1 MKKTI
6 LFLFILLS
14 SSQLFAQIDE
24 NISDRYWVDKII
36 NDSRWKISDS
46 LFYQT
51 YKGKVLLY
59 EVDSTLEGRRILRNV
74 PLDGEFWKGYES
86 ERDLYYMEDAKK
98 RGAYILGPIAL
109 VSFALVAGIS
119 AELGAPEFLVIASGV
134 GALFLTVN
142 MFTISSKTNRRKEE
156 ILRRRLGAPTQ
167 PQTQLKLTGSSNGI
181 GISLHF

>member
-14 SSQLFAQIDE
+14 SSQLFAQ
-24 NISDRYWVDKII
+24 VDDIL
-36 NDSRWKISDS
+36 SDS
-46 LFYQT
+46 SWT
-51 YKGKVLLY
+51 YYDPYIYKINKGAVTLY
-59 EVDSTLEGRRILRNV
+59 EVDSTPDGQRVLRYAQM
-74 PLDGEFWKGYES
+74 DEKFWKGYES

-98 RGAYILGPIAL
+98 RGAYILGPISL
-109 VSFALVAGIS
+109 VSFALIAGIS
-119 AELGAPEFLVIASGV
+119 TELRSPEFIVIASGV